1 MNLRAATTHLTLALV
16 LAGTAG
22 TLSARTGR
30 ANLLYVMNNDPGTGQ
45 NAVLGYSRNADG
57 TLVDLPGSPFYTS
70 GTGLRTPNEIIGPDD
85 SDQEMILSADKRFL
99 YVVNEGSNNITAFS
113 VRLDGSLVP
122 VNGSPFASGGRHPA
136 SLALANGFLY
146 VVNKGDG
153 VLPTPAAPNGVPGT
167 ARATNYSVFQVGADG
182 SLQQVTNATVGAPSG
197 SSPSQIVASPD
208 GQFLFG
214 NNFLSPS
221 ANAPDI
227 GVFPYAHSLMI
238 SFTADED
245 DGSLLSQPAVSLPNI
260 PVFSPAGTFRP
271 FMLGLKA
278 HPTQNILY
286 ADAVIDSALTVWTWD
301 TNGVLT
307 YSKAVAGGTALGQCW
322 TAYDPAAKWLYVST
336 VVQNVIGV
344 FSIADPLNPVFLQNF
359 TLGGP
364 QTPLPPNTPEAF
376 GFTTAPANLAVDPSG
391 KFLYVVNHETCS
403 DTLTSSGTFDTT
415 NCAAGNAI
423 HILQIG
429 SDGKLTEPS
438 SSPFIFPQSE
448 VLPTSHPKGLIVL

>member
-1 MNLRAATTHLTLALV
+1 MNRRAAITHLMLALA
-16 LAGTAG
+16 LAGTAT

-70 GTGLRTPNEIIGPDD
+70 GTGLRNPNEIIGPDD
-85 SDQEMILSADKRFL
+85 SDQEMILSADKRFM
-99 YVVNEGSNNITAFS
+99 YVVNEGSNSITVFA

-122 VNGSPFASGGRHPA
+122 VNGSPFPSGGKHPS

-153 VLPTPAAPNGVPGT
+153 VLPTPAAPNGILGT
-167 ARATNYSVFQVGADG
+167 ARATNYAVFQVSADG
-182 SLQQVTNATVGAPSG
+182 SLVQVPFATVGAPSG
-197 SSPSQIVASPD
+197 SSPSQIVATPD

-227 GVFPYAHSLMI
+227 GVFPYAHSLLL
-238 SFTADED
+238 SFQADED

-260 PVFSPAGTFRP
+260 SAFSPAGVFRP
-271 FMLGLKA
+271 FLLGLKP

-286 ADAVIDSALTVWTWD
+286 ADAVLASALTVWTWD
-301 TNGVLT
+301 NNGVLSYAKT
-307 YSKAVAGGTALGQCW
+307 VPAGSALGQCW
-322 TAYDPAAKWLYVST
+322 TAYDPAAKWLYVAT

-344 FSIADPLNPVFLQNF
+344 FSIADPMNPVFLQNF

-364 QTPLPPNTPEAF
+364 QTALPPNTPEAF
-376 GFTTAPANLAVDPSG
+376 GFTTAPANLAVDPTG

-403 DTLTSSGTFDTT
+403 DPLSSSGSFDTT

-429 SDGKLTEPS
+429 PDGKLTEPAA
-438 SSPFIFPQSE
+438 SPFIFPQSE